1 MLDQGDIAGCRAILM
16 ENSAWLTDNATS
28 LECPS
33 LKELAEI
40 NLDQSKKLEGVTEN
54 RGAAASSTR
63 KAMRAFSTTLISNRN
78 VLNETSHRFKEARR
92 FWAAEIP
99 TSLLRLSAVFLNL
112 WGTPIDSLISH
123 RFKEAH
129 RFRGLQKS
137 RLGFCDYLRSF

>member
-1 MLDQGDIAGCRAILM
+1 MADVVALVASEKNKLATLMLDQGDIAGCRAILM

-63 KAMRAFSTTLISNRN
+63 KAMRAFQYD
-78 VLNETSHRFKEARR
+78 V
-92 FWAAEIP
+92 
-99 TSLLRLSAVFLNL
+99 
-112 WGTPIDSLISH
+112 DQQ
-123 RFKEAH
+123 
-129 RFRGLQKS
+129 QK
-137 RLGFCDYLRSF
+137 RP